1 MLPRDNKSA
10 QEGERDIEGG
20 RERVGESV
28 YQGDKLPTSALG
40 PTPIVVSATAALS
53 PSLLEPLWP
62 GNPADIKESPA

>member
-1 MLPRDNKSA
+1 M
-10 QEGERDIEGG
+10 GG
-20 RERVGESV
+20 SV